1 MEPTRRSARQP
12 HLASMRAIYAE
23 ELPGLSPG
31 LTSWTSRRTQS
42 WGATPGCSARLARAR
57 PKGARD
63 TARVPVLGVEAHPG
77 AGAQPRGVPL
87 NAQLAARD
95 HEMMPLRPSPPSG
108 SSSQHQGTPSH
119 WAKHLG
125 AQPVVLSASRG
136 CSGHSQGA
144 GAAWASPRTPRS
156 TLGAGG
162 VPLDAQLIGRV
173 LPMLSSPR
181 SDATRGRP
189 MHSPSAR
196 ARPRGA
202 PSRRRSAPGA
212 CHSTLSSPVRPP
224 RASMVRCCRGSA
236 PDV

>member
-1 MEPTRRSARQP
+1 MGRVLSMLSSPRSGAVHGRPGHWPGTSARRRDVPSGRHTSPEARCSTLSSSCASTRIEMEPTRRSARQP
-12 HLASMRAIYAE
+12 HLASMRTIYAE

-31 LTSWTSRRTQS
+31 LTSWTSRCTQS

-57 PKGARD
+57 PEGARD

-87 NAQLAARD
+87 DAQLAARD

-144 GAAWASPRTPRS
+144 GA
-156 TLGAGG
+156 G
-162 VPLDAQLIGRV
+162 
-173 LPMLSSPR
+173 
-181 SDATRGRP
+181 
-189 MHSPSAR
+189 
-196 ARPRGA
+196 
-202 PSRRRSAPGA
+202 RRRAPHDRPSAPGA
-212 CHSTLSSPVRPP
+212 CHSTLSS
-224 RASMVRCCRGSA
+224 
-236 PDV
+236 